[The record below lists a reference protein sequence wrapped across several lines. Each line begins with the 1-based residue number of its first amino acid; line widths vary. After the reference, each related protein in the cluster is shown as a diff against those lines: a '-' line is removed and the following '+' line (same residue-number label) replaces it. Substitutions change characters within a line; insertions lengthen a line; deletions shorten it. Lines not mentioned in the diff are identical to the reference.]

1 LEITGKAAV
10 VTGAARGIGR
20 AVADRLEHDGAS
32 VMRVDLDGPARF
44 DVTDARAVA
53 AMIESAERELGG
65 LDVLV
70 NNAGGYD
77 TPVLPDAPL
86 EHSVRIFDLN
96 LLAVVAGIHFAVPAL
111 ARRGGGAI
119 VNVASVAGLGL
130 EPYGGPEYAAAKAGV
145 IRLTASLATLAER
158 GIRVN
163 CVCPDTVGTEA
174 VRAEI
179 ARRRAAGI
187 ELPPDL
193 ARPLLEPDEVAQ
205 VVSELIGDESFAGRV
220 VVCRGGKRPR
230 FLASGAYDWPE

>member
-1 LEITGKAAV
+1 LDVAGKAAV

-20 AVADRLEHDGAS
+20 AVADRLERDGS
-32 VMRVDLDGPARF
+32 HVLRVDLDGPAHF
-44 DVTDARAVA
+44 DVTDARGVE
-53 AMIESAERELGG
+53 AMIERAERELGG

-86 EHSVRIFDLN
+86 EHSLRIFDLN
-96 LLAVVAGIHFAVPAL
+96 LLAVVSGIHFAVPAL

-119 VNVASVAGLGL
+119 VNIASVAGLGL

-145 IRLTASLATLAER
+145 VRLTASLGTLAER

-163 CVCPDTVGTEA
+163 CVCPDTVETEA

-179 ARRRAAGI
+179 ARSRAAGI

-193 ARPLLEPDEVAQ
+193 ARPLLEPGEVAE
-205 VVSELIGDESFAGRV
+205 VVAALIGDDSLAGRV
-220 VVCRGGKRPR
+220 VVCRGGERPR
-230 FLASGAYDWPE
+230 FLANGAYDWPE